1 MVHGMSTSLFSPL
14 VFPGGVR
21 ARNGTVLAA
30 MTNGQSNADGTLNH
44 NELHWLS
51 VRAQGG
57 FGVIT
62 TCASHVAKDGQ
73 GWAGQLGCFDDAH
86 IPGLTRLAQ
95 DMHDRG
101 ALALVQIFHGG
112 VRANPELTGEL
123 PWSASAAADGSCR
136 AATAQDLERVT
147 QQFAQAARRCH
158 AAGMDGVEIHGAH
171 GYLLTQFLSTTDN
184 TRTDHWGGTLEN
196 RARLVRQVVRAVRA
210 AAPTPFVVG
219 VRLSPENFGNATGMD
234 LDESLAVA
242 AWLCQDGADFIHAS
256 LWDVRQNSQKRPH
269 QHVLQA
275 FRSALPAGI
284 PLLTAG
290 KIWTRPDAEHA
301 LAMGASAVALGRCA
315 IANPDWPLRI
325 ADPTWAP
332 RVPPLTAQELA
343 QRGLSKPFIQYMR
356 RWKDF
361 VLEPATEPT
370 S

>member
-1 MVHGMSTSLFSPL
+1 MVHQMSNSPLSPL
-14 VFPGGVR
+14 VFPGGAR
-21 ARNGTVLAA
+21 ARNSTVLAA
-30 MTNGQSNADGTLNH
+30 MTNSQSNPDGTLSH
-44 NELHWLS
+44 DELHWLN

-62 TCASHVAKDGQ
+62 TCASHVSKDGQ
-73 GWAGQLGCFDDAH
+73 GWAGQLGCFHDTH
-86 IPGLTRLAQ
+86 TPGLTTLASA
-95 DMHDRG
+95 MHERG

-112 VRANPELTGEL
+112 VRANPELTGET

-136 AATAQDLERVT
+136 AATSQDLERVT
-147 QQFAQAARRCH
+147 RQFADAARRCH

-171 GYLLTQFLSTTDN
+171 GYLLTQFLSATDN
-184 TRTDHWGGTLEN
+184 TRTDEWGGSLEN
-196 RARLVRQVVRAVRA
+196 RARLIRHVVRAVRA
-210 AAPTPFVVG
+210 AVPAPFIVG

-256 LWDVRQNSQKRPH
+256 LWDVKLNSQKRPH

-275 FRSALPAGI
+275 FRSALPAEI

-290 KIWTRPDAEHA
+290 KIWTLADAQHA
-301 LAMGASAVALGRCA
+301 LHMGASAVALGRCA
-315 IANPDWPLRI
+315 IANPDWPLRVT
-325 ADPTWAP
+325 DPTWTP
-332 RVPPLTAQELA
+332 RIPPLTAQELA
-343 QRGLSKPFIQYMR
+343 QRGLSEPFIQYMR

-370 S
+370 T